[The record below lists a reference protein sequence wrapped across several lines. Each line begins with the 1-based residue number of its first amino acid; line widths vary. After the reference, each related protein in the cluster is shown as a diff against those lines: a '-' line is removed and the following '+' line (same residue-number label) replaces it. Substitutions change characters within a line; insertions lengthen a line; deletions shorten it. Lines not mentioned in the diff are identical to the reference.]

1 MANAGSSRVAIYRV
15 PKSNALFGTSCHR
28 ISTPMLRSSDFL
40 LVFRGDLVG
49 LGGTVVELQAVR
61 L

>member
-1 MANAGSSRVAIYRV
+1 
-15 PKSNALFGTSCHR
+15 
-28 ISTPMLRSSDFL
+28 MLRSSDFL